1 MSRTIPV
8 PAPRLP
14 IAVLHLDESCLGNG
28 RDGAN
33 PGGAGG
39 LIRSPHLER
48 NSTTGLLYLRPRY
61 HQQQD
66 GALWRDAALQLLGG
80 KGKRLRR
87 LVVSDSEYLVKG
99 VREWAPGW
107 KARGWTRK
115 GGTIENLELWQLLVE
130 STKGHD
136 AQWAWVR
143 GHRGHPKNEYANDL
157 AVKAAKDRSLRRCGG
172 VGIFGRL
179 EAKRAKKHFV
189 EIYPDQAFAALE
201 SGMDGERSCRWC
213 WRSGERENGGTGER
227 GRTVNGKCGGNPSL
241 SASPIPP
248 FPRSPVWSPA

>member
-1 MSRTIPV
+1 VSRTIPV

-39 LIRSPHLER
+39 LIEVRTSSGIQRRDFYISAPD
-48 NSTTGLLYLRPRY
+48 TTNNKMALC
-61 HQQQD
+61 
-66 GALWRDAALQLLGG
+66 GAIAALQLLGG
-80 KGKRLRR
+80 KGKRLRA

-130 STKGHD
+130 STRGHD

-157 AVKAAKDRSLRRCGG
+157 AVKAAREQITSQGAVESG
-172 VGIFGRL
+172 FSAWF
-179 EAKRAKKHFV
+179 EAKQAKKQFV
-189 EIYPDQAFAALE
+189 EYDPDTAFAALE
-201 SGMDGERSCRWC
+201 GRLKGGEEFAIALDEK
-213 WRSGERENGGTGER
+213 GIED
-227 GRTVNGKCGGNPSL
+227 
-241 SASPIPP
+241 
-248 FPRSPVWSPA
+248 